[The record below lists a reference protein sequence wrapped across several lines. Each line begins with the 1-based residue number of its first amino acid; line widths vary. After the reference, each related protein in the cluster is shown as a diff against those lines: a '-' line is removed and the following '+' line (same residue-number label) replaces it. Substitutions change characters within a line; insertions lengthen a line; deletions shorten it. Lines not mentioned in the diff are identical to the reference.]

1 MGQANSS
8 SYVKESVYVT
18 ADLINKSYQDC
29 GTVVNQ
35 VQEINIDHCDH
46 VDVRNIK
53 MNQVFKLD
61 QSCVEADQFSNSV
74 DQSVESAVKQ
84 ATEALVKDYG
94 IGQANANSV
103 TEQMEN
109 ITTVI
114 SNSFVQ
120 DCSMKANMEQQL
132 QCKYSDYVVFDNI
145 NMEQTID
152 AHIQC
157 VSDHVVD
164 NSSTQAIINTID
176 QETKAT
182 VSGINPLILL
192 VILVVIA
199 GLAGGGMEWIFVKE
213 AEAVTDPKVA
223 IGQLVVVG
231 IILLVVWL
239 TNSWWIFKP
248 FKEIWNIM
256 YKLLKSIGDLVD
268 LTTKLL

>member
-53 MNQVFKLD
+53 MKQIFKLD
-61 QSCVEADQFSNSV
+61 ESCVETDKFANKVEQN
-74 DQSVESAVKQ
+74 VESAVKQ
-84 ATEALVKDYG
+84 ATEALVKEYG
-94 IGQANANSV
+94 IGQSNARSV
-103 TEQMEN
+103 TDQMEN

-120 DCSMKANMEQQL
+120 DCSMRANMLQQL
-132 QCKYSDYVVFDNI
+132 GCKYSDYIVYDSI

-152 AHIQC
+152 AHVQC

-164 NSSTQAIINTID
+164 NDTTQDIINKID

-182 VSGINPLILL
+182 VSGINWAIVLI
-192 VILVVIA
+192 ILIIITA
-199 GLAGGGMEWIFVKE
+199 LAAGGLEWLFVKE
-213 AEAVTDPKVA
+213 ATAVTDPKVA
-223 IGQLVVVG
+223 IGQLFVVG
-231 IILLVVWL
+231 IIFLVVML

-248 FKEIWNIM
+248 FKEIWNIL
-256 YKLLKSIGDLVD
+256 YKLLKALGDVIGF
-268 LTTKLL
+268 TTKLL